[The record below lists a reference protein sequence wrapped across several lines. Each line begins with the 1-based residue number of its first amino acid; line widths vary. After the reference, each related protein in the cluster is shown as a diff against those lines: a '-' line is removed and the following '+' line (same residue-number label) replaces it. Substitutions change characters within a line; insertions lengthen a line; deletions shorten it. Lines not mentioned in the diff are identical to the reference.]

1 MSEIVVLT
9 PGEAVS
15 VPVEPPAPVALTTVA
30 PEAVHLAVDALG
42 AVSVAV
48 TPPAPVQLV
57 VGPEPAVISVSQPET
72 ITVEVA
78 GRIGPPGPAGSGEG
92 GGGWYRHAQAA
103 PTDTWLIAHPL
114 GYRPAVTT
122 EDSAGSVVE
131 GDVTYP
137 DDYTVV
143 VRFAVPI
150 GGYANLS

>member
-1 MSEIVVLT
+1 MSEIVVLS
-9 PGEAVS
+9 PGEPVT
-15 VPVEPPAPVALTTVA
+15 VPLTPPGPVAVTTVA
-30 PEAVHLAVDALG
+30 PETVHLAVG
-42 AVSVAV
+42 ASGDVSVAV
-48 TPPAPVQLV
+48 APPAPVQLV
-57 VGPEPAVISVSQPET
+57 VGPEPAVIAISQPET

-114 GYRPAVTT
+114 GYRPAVAI